1 MSIINKLTIITIY
14 SALLFS
20 LIPVNSF
27 RQGNEFHW
35 VHVYVIIAEC
45 DVYCECIL
53 KYHLINEQ
61 FNTYLIISVDTS
73 TVNTFF
79 RAKNSTSWLILL
91 FH

>member
-1 MSIINKLTIITIY
+1 MSIINKLTIISIY

-35 VHVYVIIAEC
+35 VHVYAIVAEC
-45 DVYCECIL
+45 DVYCEGIL

-61 FNTYLIISVDTS
+61 FNTYLIISGYI
-73 TVNTFF
+73 NGE
-79 RAKNSTSWLILL
+79 
-91 FH
+91 